1 MTTNTPEKSLTSGVR
16 GPFTMA
22 IGVVLTLTGILSVF
36 RQIAVDIYAVS
47 TVILFAAMLAFIG
60 TVFFGFGLQ
69 WIIQDGVQSAGG
81 K

>member
-1 MTTNTPEKSLTSGVR
+1 MTTSTNEKSLASGGR

-22 IGVVLTLTGILSVF
+22 IGVVLTLTGILNVF
-36 RQIAVDIYAVS
+36 RQIAVELINVP
-47 TVILFAAMLAFIG
+47 TMILFAAMMAFIG